1 MNWSGYFSGGSAYPP
16 ARRQLQQRRQ
26 HWFGLRELQQP
37 ALQRELEL
45 WRSPPLPTSSKRQK
59 VTRLWPIYL
68 FGRGTFPAEQS
79 ANEKPV
85 ATGIYGGHR
94 CEAPGRAKGC
104 GCWQLYPIDG
114 LKGASACGREK
125 QPMLCGYATH
135 GRTEAHRF
143 GKAAGFEAAHL
154 LI

>member
-1 MNWSGYFSGGSAYPP
+1 MHTGTCRELGWLFSGGVAFPP

-37 ALQRELEL
+37 ALQREQEL

-85 ATGIYGGHR
+85 AIGICDGHR
-94 CEAPGRAKGC
+94 REAPGRANSY
-104 GCWQLYPIDG
+104 GCWQLYPLDG
-114 LKGASACGREK
+114 LCLPERKTAYALRKRHARQNGGA
-125 QPMLCGYATH
+125 
-135 GRTEAHRF
+135 
-143 GKAAGFEAAHL
+143 L
-154 LI
+154 LWKSCAI